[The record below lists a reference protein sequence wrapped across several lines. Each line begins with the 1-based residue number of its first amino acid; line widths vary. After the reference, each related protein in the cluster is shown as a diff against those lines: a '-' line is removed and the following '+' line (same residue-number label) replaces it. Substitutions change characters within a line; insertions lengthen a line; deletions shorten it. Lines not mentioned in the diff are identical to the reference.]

1 MTAFRSAGMLG
12 GMVIACSPPVDA
24 LLLQRAIE
32 QSSNLLV
39 VTDVDGQIV
48 YVNPR
53 FTEVTGYDFAEVLG
67 QNPRILK
74 SGRTPR
80 ATYAA
85 MWEALTTTGHWR
97 GEFEN
102 RCKDGHTYRAEAVL
116 SAVRDA
122 HGRVTHYLG
131 VQTDVTEARRTAE
144 ALAELTDQLEARV
157 EARTEELRTANRH
170 LEAVNRELEA
180 FTHTL
185 VHDVRRH
192 LRTVGSFAAIL
203 GDDLGPTLGAEDRRL
218 LEGIE
223 AGCAHLDHMVTA
235 LGKLTRVER
244 EPPERRAVDVT
255 EMVESILDAL
265 PDDGIARS
273 VHVEPALEVHAD
285 PVLLRLA
292 LENLIENALKYTA
305 TAPAPVVRIHQAPR
319 SPHTLVVR
327 DNGIGFAAGE
337 AEAIFRPFGR
347 LPAAA
352 AFPGD
357 GLGLATVRRIA
368 ERHGGAAWAEP
379 GPEGGAVFYLR
390 LAPEGG

>member
-1 MTAFRSAGMLG
+1 MPTTHPL
-12 GMVIACSPPVDA
+12 PVDA
-24 LLLQRAIE
+24 RLLQRAIE

-39 VTDVDGQIV
+39 VTDVDARIV

-53 FTEVTGYDFAEVLG
+53 FTEVTGYTFDEVLG
-67 QNPRILK
+67 QNPRILQ

-80 ATYAA
+80 ATYEA
-85 MWEALTTTGHWR
+85 MWAALSTVGHWR

-102 RCKDGHTYRAEAVL
+102 RCKDGHVYRAEAAL

-122 HGRVTHYLG
+122 AGQVTHYLG

-144 ALAELTDQLEARV
+144 ALAALSADLEARV
-157 EARTEELRTANRH
+157 DERTADLNMANRH

-203 GDDLGPTLGAEDRRL
+203 SDDLGPKLDAEDRRL
-218 LEGIE
+218 LDGIE
-223 AGCAHLDHMVTA
+223 AGCARLDQVISA
-235 LGKLTRVER
+235 LGKLSRVQR
-244 EPPERRAVDVT
+244 EVPQRRAVDASEV
-255 EMVESILDAL
+255 VRAILAEAL
-265 PDDGIARS
+265 DDGVERR
-273 VHVEPALEVHAD
+273 VEVEPEMTVDAD

-292 LENLIENALKYTA
+292 LENLVENALKYTA
-305 TAPAPVVRIHQAPR
+305 TVPSPVIRIHRASR

-327 DNGIGFAAGE
+327 DNGIGFN
-337 AEAIFRPFGR
+337 AEQAEDIFRPFGR
-347 LPAAA
+347 LPQAKG
-352 AFPGD
+352 FPGD

-379 GPEGGAVFYLR
+379 GPERGATFYLR
-390 LAPEGG
+390 LAPTDGPTSTD